1 MSARILM
8 LFALCATS
16 ALAQSIVDTPVL
28 SPNSPLAGQPVNVE
42 LHGYACVLYLSPP
55 DTPFVVTRNGSAITL
70 LVQAV
75 VSPDQDFCIYPVDTT
90 SYAIG
95 MFAPGNYTVTVQA
108 QYENFFAEEIT
119 QTLGV
124 LLLNARGPMQVPALS
139 TWGASVLA
147 FCLFGVF
154 VWRA

>member
-1 MSARILM
+1 
-8 LFALCATS
+8 LCATS

-28 SPNSPLAGQPVNVE
+28 SPASPLAGQPVNVE

-55 DTPFVVTRNGSAITL
+55 DTPFTVTRSGGAITL

-75 VSPDQDFCIYPVDTT
+75 VSPDQDFCIYPVDT
-90 SYAIG
+90 SRYAIG
-95 MFAPGNYTVTVQA
+95 TFAPGNYTVTVQA

-124 LLLNARGPMQVPALS
+124 LQLAVTGPTQVPALS
-139 TWGASVLA
+139 AWGALLLA
-147 FCLFGVF
+147 LCLFSVF